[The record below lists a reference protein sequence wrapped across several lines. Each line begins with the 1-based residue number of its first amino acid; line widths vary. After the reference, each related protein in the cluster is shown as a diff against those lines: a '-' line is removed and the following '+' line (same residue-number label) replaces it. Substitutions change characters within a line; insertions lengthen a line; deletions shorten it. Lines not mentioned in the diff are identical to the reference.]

1 VRFQSQTFW
10 LAKDADS
17 PDQYQDAFGL
27 DAERGLAAIADGV
40 SSAIFSGPW
49 ARILTRA
56 TIDDPPRFDVPGE
69 FQDWLARRRAA
80 WSGEIDTTKLTWY
93 QRPKMVD
100 GAMTTLLWCELWP
113 DETGDDGLAKNYQL
127 YSFAIGDSC
136 LFHVRDGKWLAWYPL
151 TGSAEFGLN
160 PAVVH
165 SIDRKRDHLLEFR
178 RYDERCLPGD
188 LLVLATD
195 AIALWAVECQEAG
208 DPIEWERYWGM
219 SDEAWR
225 DEIFALRSENRI
237 RFDDSTLVLLRVVEE
252 TPAPPPP
259 AEVLPPIDDDG
270 LAVPPEEPTMES
282 EELSTLPVG
291 LATENDDVL
300 VLPEDAWVSADGEPA
315 PTLDLDATVVDLA
328 ASARDVVAS
337 TFEPPSSVT
346 DEFAEGPASGGRKP
360 PGDESEAS
368 GGCKPPGDESEEGG
382 A

>member
-1 VRFQSQTFW
+1 MRFLSQTFW

-17 PDQYQDAFGL
+17 PDQYQDAFEL

-49 ARILTRA
+49 ARVLTRA

-80 WSGEIDTTKLTWY
+80 WAGGIDTAKLTWY

-113 DETGDDGLAKNYQL
+113 DEKGDDGLAKNYQL

-136 LFHVRDGKWLAWYPL
+136 LFHVREGKWLAWYPL

-160 PAVVH
+160 PAVVQ

-225 DEIFALRSENRI
+225 DEIFALRSATRM
-237 RFDDSTLVLLRVVEE
+237 RFDDSTLVLLRVIEE

-259 AEVLPPIDDDG
+259 AEESPPAEGSPPIDDDS
-270 LAVPPEEPTMES
+270 LVVPTEEPTPEG
-282 EELSTLPVG
+282 EELLTLSVG
-291 LATENDDVL
+291 RAMENDDVL
-300 VLPEDAWVSADGEPA
+300 VLPEDALVSADGEPA
-315 PTLDLDATVVDLA
+315 PTIDLDSKVVDLA
-328 ASARDVVAS
+328 SATRDVVAS
-337 TFEPPSSVT
+337 PYEPRSSVT
-346 DEFAEGPASGGRKP
+346 DEFAERDEGRRMK
-360 PGDESEAS
+360 DE
-368 GGCKPPGDESEEGG
+368 G
-382 A
+382 

>member
-17 PDQYQDAFGL
+17 PDQYQDAYDL

-80 WSGEIDTTKLTWY
+80 WAGDIDTAKLTWY

-113 DETGDDGLAKNYQL
+113 DEMGDEGLARNYQL

-136 LFHVRDGKWLAWYPL
+136 LFHVREGKWLAWYPL

-160 PAVVH
+160 PAVVP

-225 DEIFALRSENRI
+225 DEIFALRSETRM
-237 RFDDSTLVLLRVVEE
+237 RFDDSTLILLRVIEE
-252 TPAPPPP
+252 TPSPPP
-259 AEVLPPIDDDG
+259 AEGPQPIDDG
-270 LAVPPEEPTMES
+270 LAVASDEPMPEV
-282 EELSTLPVG
+282 EELSTLPVE
-291 LATENDDVL
+291 LATQNDDRL
-300 VLPEDAWVSADGEPA
+300 VLPEDAWISADGEPA
-315 PTLDLDATVVDLA
+315 PTLDLDSTAVDPTATTRDAV
-328 ASARDVVAS
+328 ASAS
-337 TFEPPSSVT
+337 EPPSSVT
-346 DEFAEGPASGGRKP
+346 DEFAER
-360 PGDESEAS
+360 DEERM
-368 GGCKPPGDESEEGG
+368 KDER
-382 A
+382 